1 MQLPTELSFLDEIF
15 VEDNSKFQTAKWL
28 ESDFVDNVWRYNFEF
43 KTGSKTLDWNVTL
56 YDGSQLTDAK
66 NSTLL
71 KSLKHWLVASTDR
84 TINSKSQSSNTE
96 PSIAVQNRNFRTVL
110 RLIDFFLLNAENYK
124 LAEYSLGA
132 VTEDDLKHILN
143 CAYSNKVAAEGLF
156 DWSCRASQFFK
167 SLINTTDQAKIDSV
181 LQKHPELTVV
191 NEDVLAE
198 CPLNL
203 SEDEV
208 ILVRAAL
215 VIHDL
220 MRDRRARK
228 TKKGIPEKGEYGL
241 NTKKLSQIIYKRC
254 LYISNEAK
262 PNFEVFDII
271 VNAVNFRREMPSVNV
286 RTKEDDLLSHSNYI
300 EFQRAIHKLTC
311 LNIIN
316 LPSPSVSEIYTAS
329 MHEPEIKSKQGR
341 FTTIPYNIVFKAI
354 EDAITFHLKYG
365 DKLIESYCNLVTLA
379 TQKGVKIPSLTND
392 DFLSALEP
400 EIKELGVSRYGL
412 TCKVAGDEA
421 MVIRKSES
429 SEFYAQLRSNKG
441 FLELI
446 QIYYGATK
454 IVTGALV
461 ARRDGELSDLI
472 AGSCLDDTEEW
483 LIFKLRKSTKNLNG
497 LRITTARPIDPLP
510 VEMIKNLTKLQTHL
524 IELGWIDEY
533 QPVFSPPSLRGGGVI
548 SSGRRIED
556 YPVNLFCDYFQVQT
570 NSKGERYYFRQHQ
583 LRRFFA
589 MLFFHSSTFGGLE
602 TLQWMLGHTDSEH
615 VWHYITESTSGD
627 VMRGAK
633 AQFVAEN
640 LQSGSNDYAELSEFV
655 EKRFN
660 TKEFSVIDQVEL
672 EDYINFLLKEQKITV
687 EPEFFTDHL
696 NRKMRIIVKVIEG

>member
-143 CAYSNKVAAEGLF
+143 CAYSNKFAAEGLF
-156 DWSCRASQFFK
+156 DWSCRASKFFK

-262 PNFEVFDII
+262 P
-271 VNAVNFRREMPSVNV
+271 
-286 RTKEDDLLSHSNYI
+286 
-300 EFQRAIHKLTC
+300 
-311 LNIIN
+311 
-316 LPSPSVSEIYTAS
+316 
-329 MHEPEIKSKQGR
+329 
-341 FTTIPYNIVFKAI
+341 
-354 EDAITFHLKYG
+354 
-365 DKLIESYCNLVTLA
+365 
-379 TQKGVKIPSLTND
+379 
-392 DFLSALEP
+392 
-400 EIKELGVSRYGL
+400 
-412 TCKVAGDEA
+412 
-421 MVIRKSES
+421 
-429 SEFYAQLRSNKG
+429 
-441 FLELI
+441 
-446 QIYYGATK
+446 
-454 IVTGALV
+454 
-461 ARRDGELSDLI
+461 
-472 AGSCLDDTEEW
+472 
-483 LIFKLRKSTKNLNG
+483 
-497 LRITTARPIDPLP
+497 
-510 VEMIKNLTKLQTHL
+510 
-524 IELGWIDEY
+524 
-533 QPVFSPPSLRGGGVI
+533 
-548 SSGRRIED
+548 
-556 YPVNLFCDYFQVQT
+556 
-570 NSKGERYYFRQHQ
+570 
-583 LRRFFA
+583 
-589 MLFFHSSTFGGLE
+589 
-602 TLQWMLGHTDSEH
+602 
-615 VWHYITESTSGD
+615 
-627 VMRGAK
+627 
-633 AQFVAEN
+633 
-640 LQSGSNDYAELSEFV
+640 
-655 EKRFN
+655 
-660 TKEFSVIDQVEL
+660 
-672 EDYINFLLKEQKITV
+672 
-687 EPEFFTDHL
+687 
-696 NRKMRIIVKVIEG
+696 